1 MKIKNLQVARKY
13 GFCPIFH
20 EENLPSNVTEWN
32 NDFTDE
38 EIVAYSNLH
47 LEDDKIKKQNIVVS
61 DRDELYWF
69 DDYLILNI
77 GHSRRGQYYYI
88 FCHKKTLELYVYAS
102 KPDGSGG
109 VCNLP
114 DILVQM
120 ILTGDVV
127 LK

>member
-1 MKIKNLQVARKY
+1 MKIKNLKAAREY
-13 GFCPIFH
+13 GFRPVFH
-20 EENLPSNVTEWN
+20 EKNLPSNVTEWN
-32 NDFTDE
+32 NDLTDE
-38 EIVAYSNLH
+38 EITNLL
-47 LEDDKIKKQNIVVS
+47 LEEDKIKKENIVVS
-61 DRDELYWF
+61 DRDELYYF

-88 FCHKKTLELYVYAS
+88 FCHKETLELYVYAS

-109 VCNLP
+109 VCDLP

-120 ILTGDVV
+120 ILNGDVI